1 MLSKEL
7 SLLVIIHFSRKVVIL
22 IARSANKQCKSA
34 LAPCNF
40 ANSDIDDLVAFLASL
55 TSTDYNTPVVRAW
68 ARQHALAH
76 TNRPHRD
83 PTRACGPK
91 PVTPRLPKP

>member
-1 MLSKEL
+1 M
-7 SLLVIIHFSRKVVIL
+7 IL
-22 IARSANKQCKSA
+22 IARSANKQYKSA
-34 LAPCNF
+34 LVPRNF

-55 TSTDYNTPVVRAW
+55 TSPDYNTPVVRAW

-83 PTRACGPK
+83 PTRACGPN
-91 PVTPRLPKP
+91 PVTPWLLDP